1 MAQPPVVFGAD
12 QIREF
17 IAEHF
22 PQAAR
27 FPHRIDLVEPG
38 RVVLRW
44 LYTDKG
50 LRPGGTISGPTQFT
64 LADTAMFYLVLA
76 HVGPAGLSVTTDA
89 NLHFLRKPKPAD
101 LLCDARVVKL
111 GKHLVVGEMKL
122 FSEGEDEP
130 VTIATMTYSLPP
142 GARRAP

>member
-1 MAQPPVVFGAD
+1 MVAPPVVFDAE

-17 IAEHF
+17 IAQHF

-44 LYTDKG
+44 LFTEKG
-50 LRPGGTISGPTQFT
+50 LRPGATISGPTQFT

-76 HVGPAGLSVTTDA
+76 HVGPAGLTVTTDA
-89 NLHFLRKPKPAD
+89 TLHFLRKPKPVD
-101 LLCDARVVKL
+101 LVCDARLLKF
-111 GKHLVVGEMKL
+111 G
-122 FSEGEDEP
+122 S
-130 VTIATMTYSLPP
+130 
-142 GARRAP
+142 R